1 MINHHPD
8 ENLLAEYASGSLAWA
23 LSLSVCAHVQLCP
36 HCRQKVSN
44 LNKIGG
50 AMLNT
55 SVAETCAPNSFENL
69 MRRIHEKSSVEKV
82 SEVAAT
88 SELHISYRHDPLLNK
103 LPKVVEKL
111 LPANGKLKWQ
121 KVSSKLK
128 TARLTAGQN
137 EYEVAFQCISSGGKV
152 VEHDHRGL
160 EITLVLK
167 GSFSD
172 EQGVYSEGD
181 FLVRNPGEIHR
192 PTATLNADCLCLSV
206 VAAPVSV
213 TGLLGH
219 FINPF
224 LSIKPA

>member
-23 LSLSVCAHVQLCP
+23 LSLSVCAHIQLCP
-36 HCRQKVSN
+36 HCRQKAAN

-50 AMLNT
+50 VILNT
-55 SVAETCAPNSFENL
+55 CTTEACAPNSFENL
-69 MRRIHEKSSVEKV
+69 MQRIRQKSTVEKT
-82 SEVAAT
+82 SEVVVT
-88 SELHISYRHDPLLNK
+88 SELNNLYRHDALLNK
-103 LPKVVEKL
+103 LPKIVEKL

-121 KVSSKLK
+121 RVSSALK
-128 TARLTAGQN
+128 TARLTTGQN
-137 EYEVAFQCISSGGKV
+137 EYEVAFQCISNGGKV

-160 EITLVLK
+160 EVTLVLK

-181 FLVRNPGEIHR
+181 FLVRNAGEVHR
-192 PTATLNADCLCLSV
+192 PTATLNEDCLCLSV

-213 TGLLGH
+213 TGFLGH

-224 LSIKPA
+224 LSFKPA